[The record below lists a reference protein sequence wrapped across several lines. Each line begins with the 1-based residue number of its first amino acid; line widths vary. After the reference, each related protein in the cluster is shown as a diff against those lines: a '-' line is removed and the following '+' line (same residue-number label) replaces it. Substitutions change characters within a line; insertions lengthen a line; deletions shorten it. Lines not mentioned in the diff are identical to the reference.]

1 MAAATRF
8 GDLDAPHCSVMKRAF
23 GSPNVLIESKAWSCQ
38 SHVNTIHDIPGGL
51 ECVTHQAPITI
62 GSTTVKVNGLGAGR
76 IFDPITLCTAVAQG
90 SETVF
95 AGG

>member
-1 MAAATRF
+1 MSAATRF
-8 GDLDAPHCSVMKRAF
+8 GDLDAPHCSGMKRAF
-23 GSPNVLIESKAWSCQ
+23 GSPNVLIESKAWSCET
-38 SHVNTIHDIPGGL
+38 HLNTAHLKLGGTP
-51 ECVTHQAPITI
+51 CPVHSAPITI

-76 IFDPITLCTAVAQG
+76 VFDFLTVCTYVAQG